1 MKLLTRLFMGSA
13 ALLLLAA
20 CAAEIPPD
28 DLTTSPVD
36 LSAPGGVIDPPTVGG
51 PDDRVRPASEPE
63 AEPEAE
69 AVDFS
74 KPPPALP
81 ELPADGI
88 LDLTLEQAVVTAL
101 SRNRSLRVEQ
111 LEPVIAGTFVEQEL
125 AEFDPVLFA
134 SGSYESYRDRS
145 LDDAAA
151 RFFSIDGT
159 RTNLRAG
166 FRQSFLT
173 GTDLSLDL
181 DLNNRED
188 DRADF
193 SEEGRLGLNL
203 TQALLR
209 DRGVAANIV
218 GIRQAETSKLASV
231 YRLRGFT
238 ESLVAE
244 VETTFWDYALAVRQV
259 EIFEESF
266 DLAQK
271 QLANIQTRIEVG
283 QLAETEKTVGDAE
296 LALRQQQLI
305 DARTDRERA
314 RLTLLRLLNP
324 PAAEGWERQITLSE
338 KTIVPEVTLGSPE
351 EHEALAVRLRPD
363 LNEARLQARRGELE
377 TVQTRN
383 GLLPRLDLF
392 MILGKTGY
400 SQSFSSSFEDLD
412 GPGYDFTIGLDYE
425 FPLYNREA
433 SALDR
438 RARASYDQA
447 LESIE
452 NLRQLISLEVRNA
465 LLEVERSLQQIAAS
479 ASRRALQEEV
489 ARAENIRFQVG
500 TVTALD
506 VARVGR
512 DLLESRINEVE
523 AIVNYRQS
531 LINLY
536 RLDGTLLLRRGI
548 QGPGAEEIVLQPTK
562 HPSTTAR

>member
-1 MKLLTRLFMGSA
+1 MNALTRLILLQAA
-13 ALLLLAA
+13 ALLLYS
-20 CAAEIPPD
+20 CAAQVPPEQVE
-28 DLTTSPVD
+28 TSSVD
-36 LSAPGGVIDPPTVGG
+36 LEAPPKSIAQPTLGGTEQQ
-51 PDDRVRPASEPE
+51 DDFISEPE
-63 AEPEAE
+63 AEAPQ
-69 AVDFS
+69 FTTPQS
-74 KPPPALP
+74 ALP
-81 ELPADGI
+81 PLPAAGL

-101 SRNRSLRVEQ
+101 ARNRSLRVEKF
-111 LEPVIAGTFVEQEL
+111 EPVIAASFVEQEV
-125 AEFDPVLFA
+125 AQFDPVLFA
-134 SGSYESYRDRS
+134 EGSYESYRDRS

-151 RFFSIDGT
+151 RFFSIDGS
-159 RTNLRAG
+159 RTILRG
-166 FRQSFLT
+166 GVRQSFLT
-173 GTDLSLDL
+173 GTDVSLDL
-181 DLNNRED
+181 SLSSRDD
-188 DRADF
+188 DRSDF
-193 SEEGRLGLNL
+193 SEEARAGLNL

-218 GIRQAETSKLASV
+218 GIRQAETSELASV

-238 ESLVAE
+238 ENLVAE
-244 VETTFWDYALAVRQV
+244 VESTFWDYALAVRQA

-266 DLAQK
+266 ALAQK

-296 LALRQQQLI
+296 LALREQQLI
-305 DARTDRERA
+305 NARNARERA
-314 RLTLLRLLNP
+314 RLNLLRLLNP
-324 PAAEGWERQITLSE
+324 PAADGWDRQITLSE
-338 KTIVPEVTLGSPE
+338 KTIIPEVNLGSPE

-377 TVQTRN
+377 TVQTKN

-433 SALDR
+433 GALDR
-438 RARASYDQA
+438 RARASYGQA

-452 NLRQLISLEVRNA
+452 NLRQLISLDVRNG
-465 LLEVERSLQQIAAS
+465 LLEVERSLQQIVAS
-479 ASRRALQEEV
+479 ASLRALQEEV
-489 ARAENIRFQVG
+489 ARSETIRFQVG

-506 VARVGR
+506 VARVQR

-523 AIVNYRQS
+523 AIVNYRKS
-531 LINLY
+531 LIDLY

-548 QGPGAEEIVLQPTK
+548 EGPGAEEIVLQK
-562 HPSTTAR
+562 N

>member
-1 MKLLTRLFMGSA
+1 MNALRLILVQTA
-13 ALLLLAA
+13 ALLLFS
-20 CAAEIPPD
+20 CAAQVPPD
-28 DLTTSPVD
+28 QIETRPVD
-36 LSAPGGVIDPPTVGG
+36 LSAPPGAVDQPTIGASASGAEGDAPPST
-51 PDDRVRPASEPE
+51 PE
-63 AEPEAE
+63 AQAPQFE
-69 AVDFS
+69 
-74 KPPPALP
+74 KPRSALP
-81 ELPADGI
+81 ELPAEGT

-101 SRNRSLRVEQ
+101 ARNRSLRVEQ
-111 LEPVIAGTFVEQEL
+111 FEPVIATTFVEQEV
-125 AEFDPVLFA
+125 ARFDPVLFGG
-134 SGSYESYRDRS
+134 GSYESYRDRS
-145 LDDAAA
+145 LDDVAA
-151 RFFSIDGT
+151 RFFSIDGS
-159 RTNLRAG
+159 RTSLQG
-166 FRQSFLT
+166 GVRQRFLT
-173 GTDLSLDL
+173 GTDVSLDL
-181 DLNNRED
+181 SLSSRDD

-193 SEEGRLGLNL
+193 SEEARTGLNL

-238 ESLVAE
+238 ENLVAE
-244 VETTFWDYALAVRQV
+244 IENTFWDYALAVRQV

-266 DLAQK
+266 TLAQK

-296 LALRQQQLI
+296 LALREQQLI
-305 DARTDRERA
+305 NARNARERA

-324 PAAEGWERQITLSE
+324 PSADGWDRQITLSE
-338 KTIVPEVTLGSPE
+338 KTIIPEVSLGSPE

-400 SQSFSSSFEDLD
+400 SQSFSTSFGDLD

-438 RARASYDQA
+438 RARASYGQA

-489 ARAENIRFQVG
+489 ARTETIRFQVG

-506 VARVGR
+506 VARVQR

-531 LINLY
+531 LIDLY

-548 QGPGAEEIVLQPTK
+548 QGPGAEEIVLQPGKQPFTVEQ
-562 HPSTTAR
+562 

>member
-1 MKLLTRLFMGSA
+1 MKPLTSRLLGLA
-13 ALLLLAA
+13 LALLLTA
-20 CAAEIPPD
+20 CAAEVPPD
-28 DLTTSPVD
+28 NLTTRPVD
-36 LSAPGGVIDPPTVGG
+36 LSAPPGAIDSPTVGG
-51 PDDRVRPASEPE
+51 PDDREKRSSELQTDE
-63 AEPEAE
+63 L
-69 AVDFS
+69 DFT
-74 KPPPALP
+74 KTPPALP
-81 ELPADGI
+81 ELPAGGI

-101 SRNRSLRVEQ
+101 SRNRSLRAEQ

-145 LDDAAA
+145 LDNVAA

-166 FRQSFLT
+166 VRQSFLS
-173 GTDLSLDL
+173 GTDVSLAL
-181 DLNNRED
+181 DLNNRD
-188 DRADF
+188 DDNSDF
-193 SEEGRLGLNL
+193 SEEGRAGLNL

-209 DRGVAANIV
+209 DRGAAVNIV
-218 GIRQAETSKLASV
+218 DIRQAETSKLASV
-231 YRLRGFT
+231 YSLRGFT
-238 ESLVAE
+238 ENLVAE
-244 VETTFWDYALAVRQV
+244 VENTFWDYALALRQV

-266 DLAQK
+266 ELAQK

-296 LALRQQQLI
+296 LALRLQQLI
-305 DARTDRERA
+305 DARNDREQA

-324 PAAEGWERQITLSE
+324 PAADGWDRQITLSE
-338 KTIVPEVTLGSPE
+338 KTIVPEVTLGTPE

-433 SALDR
+433 RALDR
-438 RARASYDQA
+438 RAQASYDQA

-465 LLEVERSLQQIAAS
+465 LLEVERSLQQISAS

-489 ARAENIRFQVG
+489 ARTETIRFQVG

-548 QGPGAEEIVLQPTK
+548 QGPGAEEIVLQPGT
-562 HPSTTAR
+562 